1 MRRAALLACCMLAL
15 GCRCAATLPASSSK
29 ATETMQ
35 EKFDYDV
42 RVIGGDVIDG
52 TGAPRTRAD
61 IGIRGDTIATI
72 GDLSGATARTTIDA
86 RGQVVTPGFIDVL
99 GHSEGSVL
107 IDPHLEGKI
116 RQGVTT
122 ESTGEGHSP
131 GPLDEAMAA
140 EMTRTRPPGFPAVTW
155 RSLGDYMKFV
165 EALGTA
171 INFALYVGSAN
182 PREIVLGKTNRNPS
196 PEDTR
201 KMEAIVDAAMRDGAV
216 GMSSA
221 LIYVPARYAKTSELI
236 ALARVVAS
244 HGGAYWTHI
253 RNESDRID
261 AALDEA
267 FEIGREAKIA
277 VNIFHL
283 KIGGRRNWGRMPEI
297 VARIEAARAS
307 GLDVQANV
315 YPYVATSTELT
326 AIIPDWAMEGGYDAF
341 RERLRD
347 PALRAR
353 VVSDMKVAGLYS
365 RLGTANNI
373 LVRSLRNPQL
383 AKYER
388 KRLDEIARDMSADPA
403 EAALRLF
410 DASEATPMAIYFSM
424 SEEDV
429 KTALKQPWVS
439 IGSDSGAVV
448 GFMKEKGAHPR
459 AYGTF
464 PRVLGHYVRDEQLFT
479 LEEAVRKMTSLA
491 ASRVYLKDRG
501 VLREGMKA
509 DVVVFDP
516 ATIRDVSTY
525 EDPHH
530 DSEGISNV
538 LVNGVPVL
546 LGGKM
551 TDALPGRILR
561 HRNSAF

>member
-1 MRRAALLACCMLAL
+1 MNNH
-15 GCRCAATLPASSSK
+15 
-29 ATETMQ
+29 
-35 EKFDYDV
+35 FDYETRIV
-42 RVIGGDVIDG
+42 NGEVIDG
-52 TGAPRTRAD
+52 TGAPRRRAD
-61 IGIRGDTIATI
+61 VGIRGESIAAI
-72 GDLSGATARTTIDA
+72 GDLSKATSRTTIDA
-86 RGQVVTPGFIDVL
+86 RGEVVTPGFIDVL

-131 GPLDEAMAA
+131 GPLDESMAA
-140 EMTRTRPPGFPAVTW
+140 EMNRTRPPGFPEVKW
-155 RSLGDYMKFV
+155 RSLGEYMTLV
-165 EALGTA
+165 ESRGTA

-182 PREIVLGKTNRNPS
+182 PREIVLGKTNRDPS
-196 PEDTR
+196 PADLER
-201 KMEAIVDAAMRDGAV
+201 MESIVDQAMSDGAV

-221 LIYVPARYAKTSELI
+221 LIYVPSLYAKTSELV
-236 ALARVVAS
+236 ALCRIVAK

-267 FEIGREAKIA
+267 FEIGREAKIP

-283 KIGGRRNWGRMPEI
+283 KIGGKKNWGRMPEI
-297 VARIEAARAS
+297 VARIENARAS

-326 AIIPDWAMEGGYDAF
+326 AIIPDWALEGGYDAF
-341 RERLRD
+341 RARLKD
-347 PALRAR
+347 QVLRAR
-353 VVSDMKVAGLYS
+353 VQSDMKASGLYS
-365 RLGTANNI
+365 RLGTANNV

-388 KRLDEIARDMSADPA
+388 KRLDEIARDMNVDPA

-410 DASEATPMAIYFSM
+410 DASEVTPMAIYFSM

-429 KTALKQPWVS
+429 KTALRQPWVS

-448 GFMKEKGAHPR
+448 GYMKEQGAHPR

-464 PRVLGHYVRDEQLFT
+464 PRVLGHYARDEHLFT

-491 ASRVYLKDRG
+491 ASRVYLGDRG

-530 DSEGISNV
+530 YSEGISNV

-546 LGGKM
+546 LNGKM

-561 HRNSAF
+561 HSN

>member
-1 MRRAALLACCMLAL
+1 MHRLALLACCMLAL
-15 GCRCAATLPASSSK
+15 GFRCVADPPAATSSR
-29 ATETMQ
+29 ATVPMNEH
-35 EKFDYDV
+35 FDYDV
-42 RVIGGDVIDG
+42 KIVNGEVIDG
-52 TGAPRTRAD
+52 SGAPRKRAD
-61 IGIRGDTIATI
+61 VGIRGDSIAAI
-72 GDLSGATARTTIDA
+72 GDLSNATSRTTIDA

-131 GPLDEAMAA
+131 GPLDDAMAA
-140 EMTRTRPPGFPAVTW
+140 EMNRTRPPGFPEVRW
-155 RSLGDYMKFV
+155 RTLGEYMNFV
-165 EALGTA
+165 ESRGSA

-182 PREIVLGKTNRNPS
+182 PREIVLGKTNRDPS
-196 PEDTR
+196 PADMQR
-201 KMEAIVDAAMRDGAV
+201 MEAIVDQAMSDGAV

-221 LIYVPARYAKTSELI
+221 LIYVPSLYAKTSELV
-236 ALARVVAS
+236 ALCRIVAK

-253 RNESDRID
+253 RNESDHID

-267 FEIGREAKIA
+267 FQIGREAKIP

-283 KIGGRRNWGRMPEI
+283 KIGGKKNWGRMPEI
-297 VARIEAARAS
+297 IARIENARAS
-307 GLDVQANV
+307 GVDVQANV
-315 YPYVATSTELT
+315 YPYAATSTELT
-326 AIIPDWAMEGGYDAF
+326 AIIPNWALEGGYDAF

-347 PALRAR
+347 PSLRAR
-353 VVSDMKVAGLYS
+353 VIADMQASGLYS
-365 RLGTANNI
+365 RLGTAHNI
-373 LVRSLRNPQL
+373 LVRSFRNPQL
-383 AKYER
+383 ARYER
-388 KRLDEIARDMSADPA
+388 KRLDEVARDMNANPA

-410 DASEATPMAIYFSM
+410 DASEVTPMAIYFSM

-429 KTALKQPWVS
+429 ETALRQPWVS

-448 GFMKEKGAHPR
+448 GYMKEQGAHPR

-464 PRVLGHYVRDEQLFT
+464 PRVLGHYVRDEHLFT

-491 ASRVYLKDRG
+491 ASRVYLGDRG
-501 VLREGMKA
+501 ILREGMKA

-516 ATIRDVSTY
+516 AAIRDVSTY

-530 DSEGISNV
+530 YSEGISNV
-538 LVNGVPVL
+538 FVNGVPVL
-546 LGGKM
+546 LNGKM

-561 HRNSAF
+561 HSH